1 MEPSGTSTERRTH
14 SRAPL
19 RLPARIRW
27 LSPLGLRVEMTE
39 TVDVSRDGVLVRRN
53 EPCELFARVWIVFP
67 FVRGAGVSVQPETPG
82 RITRVAPAKGGGY
95 WVGLRVENADRGSK
109 RPAEQERRRCER
121 VPCALPIFIRLAET
135 PWPEESMTC
144 DLSSQGVR
152 LETSHIYSTGQ
163 VVIAQIPWGE
173 WSTRGQIW
181 GRVVRTEALTNQLN
195 QAAGNHCVALEWV
208 EQVVGPLPS

>member
-1 MEPSGTSTERRTH
+1 MEPSGTFTERRTH

-27 LSPLGLRVEMTE
+27 LGPLGLRVEMAE

-82 RITRVAPAKGGGY
+82 RITRVVPAKGGGY
-95 WVGLRVENADRGSK
+95 WVGLRVENGDRGSK
-109 RPAEQERRRCER
+109 RPAEQERRRSER

-135 PWPEESMTC
+135 PWPEEAMTR

-152 LETSHIYSTGQ
+152 LETSHIYSPGQ
-163 VVIAQIPWGE
+163 AVMAQIPWGE
-173 WSTRGQIW
+173 WSTRGQIR
-181 GRVVRTEALTNQLN
+181 GRVVRTEPPTD
-195 QAAGNHCVALEWV
+195 QAVGNHCVAVEWL
-208 EQVVGPLPS
+208 EQVAGLFPS